1 MRALFFKTKHEQ
13 AAGAKNFCL
22 RVLVAAAVLLFFSGC
37 IGGKRTNVI
46 EQYTIEYPSPVFA
59 GLSKIDTT
67 IKVNLFS
74 VNHAFNS
81 AAMVYRP
88 DSFQQ
93 DTYNYSRWIVNPGD
107 MISDY
112 LLRDLRNSGLFT
124 AVFSYSDTEDAGFL
138 LQGSVEK
145 FLEVD
150 GKDGSR
156 TELTLN
162 VTLLDAAQRELTK
175 RIVFQKNYVLSGPLE
190 AKTAG
195 GFAAGMSKAVE
206 LFSVQLIK
214 DIYQSVKGLVPA
226 RGSGDL

>member
-1 MRALFFKTKHEQ
+1 MRALFFKTKHEP
-13 AAGAKNFCL
+13 APGTKNFCL
-22 RVLVAAAVLLFFSGC
+22 RILVVAAVLLFFSGC

-59 GLSKIDTT
+59 GLSRIDAT
-67 IKVNLFS
+67 IRVNLFS

-81 AAMVYRP
+81 PAMVYRP
-88 DSFQQ
+88 DPFQQ
-93 DTYNYSRWIVNPGD
+93 DAYSYSRWIVNPGD

-112 LLRDLRNSGLFT
+112 LLRDLRNSGLFS
-124 AVFSYSDTEDAGFL
+124 AVFSYSDSEDAGFL

-150 GKDGSR
+150 GKDSSKA
-156 TELTLN
+156 ELTLN
-162 VTLLDAAQRELTK
+162 VTLIDAAQRELTK

-190 AKTAG
+190 AKTAA

-214 DIYQSVKGLVPA
+214 DIYQSVKGSLPA
-226 RGSGDL
+226 GGRGDP